1 MGERPPLSI
10 AGGDAAR
17 LRARPP
23 ERTLAW
29 LRRELGATE
38 VVGVEALLGGSSSAM
53 HRVELAYDDGAVT
66 SVVLRR
72 YVAGHVLAE
81 SPSPIER
88 EVRALALLVGSPI
101 PMPALLAVDEHGT
114 MTDVAAV
121 AMSWLD
127 GQPVWEPRARRGW
140 IRQVVDQMAAIHDVA
155 VPATVSLAPIAP
167 YRQKSWSLPR
177 WVTDPTVWE
186 RALEVFHGPVPEVD
200 VGFVH
205 RDFHPGNLLWR
216 RGVLT
221 GIVDWQAAGVG
232 PAAIDPAHCRLN
244 LFFSDAAL
252 ADDLRVDWERAT
264 GCTFHPWADI
274 VSIIGTL
281 DGLRD
286 RPPGATA
293 RRTLETALG
302 EAVAELGLG

>member
-1 MGERPPLSI
+1 
-10 AGGDAAR
+10 
-17 LRARPP
+17 
-23 ERTLAW
+23 
-29 LRRELGATE
+29 
-38 VVGVEALLGGSSSAM
+38 M
-53 HRVELAYDDGAVT
+53 HRVALADGDGTVT

-81 SPSPIER
+81 SPSLIER
-88 EVRALALLVGSPI
+88 EVRALGLLVGTPI
-101 PMPALLAVDEHGT
+101 PAPALLAVDTHGRA
-114 MTDVAAV
+114 TDVAAV
-121 AMSWLD
+121 AMSWLH
-127 GQPVWEPRARRGW
+127 GKPVWEPRVRRNW
-140 IRQVVDQMAAIHDVA
+140 IRQVVDQLVAIRNVA
-155 VPATVSLAPIAP
+155 VPPTGSLAPIRP
-167 YRQKSWSLPR
+167 YLQKSWTLPR

-186 RALEVFHGPVPEVD
+186 RALEVFHGPVPEAD
-200 VGFVH
+200 IGFVH

-221 GIVDWQAAGVG
+221 GVVDWQAAGVG

-252 ADDLRVDWERAT
+252 ADDLRVGWERAS

-286 RPPGATA
+286 HPPGATV

-302 EAVAELGLG
+302 EAVAELGLS